1 MNYRKNLK
9 VAALLLAIV
18 MLLGLAACGG
28 SSNRVQHSDLLGKWT
43 SEEMGLWFKADL
55 PEHVLVSFDNSDM
68 YYGYSYTIEGN
79 VLKVEMESLQ
89 SVMELTVDSGR
100 LVSGDLVFTK
110 VLAESDNTEG

>member
-1 MNYRKNLK
+1 MKYRKNIK
-9 VAALLLAIV
+9 VAALMLAIV
-18 MLLGLAACGG
+18 ILLGLTACGG
-28 SSNRVQHSDLLGKWT
+28 DGRQVQHSDLLGKWA
-43 SEEMGLWFKADL
+43 SEDMTLWFKADL

-79 VLKVEMESLQ
+79 VLEVELESVQ

-110 VLAESDNTEG
+110 LPADSDNTED